1 MNGRGLVHG
10 LWPIYLVI
18 LTNQIIDVKLN
29 MCLFTVGY
37 LGWAGLTC
45 HANKVKTGISQTEI
59 QRVTIHARWR
69 YYQNIGHIRSISTWH
84 LLYLWT
90 YIPMFEYVIHICI
103 YIYRH
108 IYIHTAF
115 VCFLFHTL
123 CDTWPEL
130 ITHEQIADWK
140 INVHMFHMCHPFL
153 WHDFRT
159 LPCLPC
165 CFGYSN
171 HWTTSRYPWVNRLLR
186 AVVDAECCSVL
197 VWCSIPEYCSIP
209 AIGAHICNRY
219 IYTYIVQYSIYV
231 IYIYILSDFQ
241 FK

>member
-1 MNGRGLVHG
+1 MNGRSLVHG
-10 LWPIYLVI
+10 LWPICLVI

-29 MCLFTVGY
+29 MFLFTVGY

-69 YYQNIGHIRSISTWH
+69 CYQNIGHIRSISTWH

-90 YIPMFEYVIHICI
+90 YTYVWICNTYVYI
-103 YIYRH
+103 YIYTYRH
-108 IYIHTAF
+108 IHTAF
-115 VCFLFHTL
+115 VCFLFHTV

-153 WHDFRT
+153 WDDFRT
-159 LPCLPC
+159 LPFLT
-165 CFGYSN
+165 CFWLTTGPPAGT
-171 HWTTSRYPWVNRLLR
+171 HGWTG
-186 AVVDAECCSVL
+186 CSVL
-197 VWCSIPEYCSIP
+197 WLMLSVVQFWFDVPSL
-209 AIGAHICNRY
+209 N
-219 IYTYIVQYSIYV
+219 IVQS
-231 IYIYILSDFQ
+231 LQ
-241 FK
+241 